1 MGIPLTM
8 TTRLHSVALLIVL
21 LLSGTMASAQRST
34 WNWYFGSQAG
44 LTFRSGTAEVLR
56 DGAIRTSEGSASVSD
71 DVQGDLLFYTNGRT
85 VWNRLHEIM
94 ADGTDLAGDEST
106 SQTLIV
112 PNPGNPFL
120 YYIFNTAPI
129 TSANIG
135 ARCFC
140 LTMNVVDLRR
150 ENGYGQV
157 IAKNQVLFDDVEIT
171 EHITATADCQGTG
184 TWVVVRSRSTRD
196 FYAFRVTR
204 DRVEPVPVKS
214 DASNPQL
221 VVRDAGQMHI
231 SPDGR
236 HLIVTSVAGNT
247 QLYDFDPATGLIT
260 NGLHLAVRTPG
271 VTIPEPGAHYGAAF
285 SHDSRY
291 AYFVVTTDGPA
302 NIYRIPTSVES
313 ADDVDGALEFVAAM
327 PAADRWVP
335 MQLGPDRRIYIG
347 KPNEAALG
355 VMERPWRSE
364 VDSVLVRDRAI
375 LLPSGRVENGLPNM
389 IGSSIFPQQQGL
401 ACSLPTAGISIV
413 DGCAGGC
420 VAVTDNSTGS
430 IDSWEWSFP
439 NGQPTLSTAR
449 NPGQVCF
456 REAGTVTVRLIVRN
470 ASGADTAFTTIRIQ
484 PRPTVTTSPDVDIC
498 QGASAPL
505 RANGAVRYRWAPAA
519 FLDDPTSATPVA
531 TVTTST
537 VFTVI
542 GTAANGCSDTATV
555 RIGVI
560 DMKAGA
566 NQTVCRGG
574 AARLSATGAHRYS
587 WTPAADLDDPT
598 VATPTARPTATTDY
612 IVRMERDS
620 CVVYDTVT
628 VTVVDAFTITAT
640 GPAAIC
646 SGSDAVLRVTGA
658 TGSISWTPAN
668 VLDDPTSAT
677 PRARP
682 DTTTTFIVTV
692 RNGSCLASD
701 TITVIVHP
709 TPTVIVPS
717 AYSACSGDIVT
728 MTAVATPGASLVW
741 SPTAG
746 LDDPTS
752 STPRLTVS
760 TSQTYTVTAT
770 SPEGCT
776 SAASVDVVARTS
788 ITASAGPDRRICAG
802 GAVQLSGSTDA
813 GTIRWEPP
821 TGLSDPT
828 SVSPIASP
836 ATTTTYVIIA
846 TAGSCESR
854 DTMTVF
860 VSALNQLSITPDT
873 SICPGDRVRLI
884 ANASATRWIWTPAD
898 GLSDATASNPLAS
911 PSETTIYTV
920 RAIDDFAGCEQTA
933 IVTVRVLQGTPM
945 VLRMSSAT
953 AVAGAENVALPI
965 FVEVD
970 ESLLPLR
977 IDTLRAEVVIE
988 RSIFVP
994 KVLDRGV
1001 VSEGVVG
1008 GVRTTYLLMNNVV
1021 LTQPVQRLTTMRG
1034 QTLLGDAT
1042 ATPVRWGKVDVQGP
1056 ARCADVT
1063 PMDGSIAVTGCN
1075 LPGRF
1080 FRLFSSA
1087 TATVQVTT
1095 DALTVTIGGSA
1106 TGEHT
1111 VQVFDGMGTLVNTIV
1126 TARTENSPSEVHI
1139 LDARPLAN
1147 GIYYVRMTDPF
1158 GSAQVVPVVLIR

>member
-1 MGIPLTM
+1 MGVPLTM
-8 TTRLHSVALLIVL
+8 KTRVHSTVLLVVL
-21 LLSGTMASAQRST
+21 LLSSVVVTAQRST
-34 WNWYFGSQAG
+34 WNWYFGNQAG

-56 DGAIRTSEGSASVSD
+56 DGAMRTSEGSASVSD

-85 VWNRLHEIM
+85 VWNRLHEVM
-94 ADGTDLAGDEST
+94 ADGSDLAGDEST

-157 IAKNQVLFDDVEIT
+157 ISKNQVLFNDVEIT

-236 HLIVTSVAGNT
+236 HLIITSVAGNT

-260 NGLHLAVRTPG
+260 NGLHLTVRTPG
-271 VTIPEPGAHYGAAF
+271 VTMPEPGAHYGAAF

-302 NIYRIPTSVES
+302 KIYRISTSVES
-313 ADDVDGALEFVAAM
+313 ADDVDRNLEFVASM

-364 VDSVLVRDRAI
+364 VDSILVRDRAI

-389 IGSSIFPQQQGL
+389 IGSSLFPQQPGL
-401 ACSLPTAGISIV
+401 ACSLPTAGISIA
-413 DGCAGGC
+413 DGCAGSC
-420 VAVTDNSTGS
+420 VAVADNSTGS

-456 REAGTVTVRLIVRN
+456 PQAGTVTVRLIVRN

-505 RANGAVRYRWAPAA
+505 RATGAVRYRWAPAA

-531 TVTTST
+531 TVTTTT

-542 GTAANGCSDTATV
+542 GTAANGCSDTATLRV
-555 RIGVI
+555 RVI

-574 AARLSATGAHRYS
+574 SARLSASGAERYS
-587 WTPAADLDDPT
+587 WTPATDLDDPT
-598 VATPTARPTATTDY
+598 LATPTARPAVTTDY
-612 IVRMERDS
+612 VVRMERDS
-620 CVVYDTVT
+620 CVVFDTVT
-628 VTVVDAFTITAT
+628 VTVVDAFSITAT
-640 GPAAIC
+640 APAEIC
-646 SGSDAVLRVTGA
+646 AGSDAVLRVAGA
-658 TGSISWTPAN
+658 TGTISWTPAD

-677 PRARP
+677 PRATP

-692 RNGSCLASD
+692 RSGSCLASD
-701 TITVIVHP
+701 TVTVVVHP
-709 TPTVIVPS
+709 TPTVVAPA
-717 AYSACSGDIVT
+717 AYSACIGDVVT
-728 MTAVATPGASLVW
+728 MTAIATPGASLTW
-741 SPTAG
+741 SPTTG

-752 STPRLTVS
+752 PTPRLTVAA
-760 TSQTYTVTAT
+760 SQTYVVTAT
-770 SPEGCT
+770 SREGCT
-776 SAASVDVVARTS
+776 STATVSITARTN
-788 ITASAGPDRRICAG
+788 ITASAGADRRICAG

-813 GTIRWEPP
+813 GSVRWEPS

-860 VSALNQLSITPDT
+860 VSALNQLSLTPDT

-884 ANASATRWIWTPAD
+884 ADASATRWIWTPAQ

-911 PSETTIYTV
+911 PTETTVYTV
-920 RAIDDFAGCEQTA
+920 RAIDDFAGCEQSAT
-933 IVTVRVLQGTPM
+933 VTVRVLQGTPM

-953 AVAGAENVALPI
+953 ATAGAENVALPI

-1034 QTLLGDAT
+1034 QTFLGDAT
-1042 ATPVRWGKVDVQGP
+1042 AAPIRWGKIDVQGP

-1063 PMDGSIAVTGCN
+1063 PRDGSIAVTGCN

-1080 FRLFSSA
+1080 FRLFS
-1087 TATVQVTT
+1087 TATVAVQSTAEAIT
-1095 DALTVTIGGSA
+1095 LTIGGTA
-1106 TGEHT
+1106 PGEHT
-1111 VQVFDGMGTLVNTIV
+1111 IQVFDGMATLVATIV
-1126 TARTENSPSEVHI
+1126 TARSESSPEEKHI
-1139 LDARPLAN
+1139 VDARPLAN
-1147 GIYYVRMTDPF
+1147 GVYYVRLTDPF
-1158 GSAQVVPVVLIR
+1158 GATDVQTVVLIR